1 MNDLRELYDAVKFLL
16 RAFEY
21 LQPRM
26 EGGALVPPQPMNPEA
41 LAGCIIHGC
50 MSRVVR
56 EMQNQRQQ
64 MTAGSMQAPMGWI
77 TDPQAS

>member
-1 MNDLRELYDAVKFLL
+1 MYELPELYEAVRFLL

-26 EGGALVPPQPMNPEA
+26 EGGALVPPQPMNAEA

-56 EMQNQRQQ
+56 EMQSQRDRLA
-64 MTAGSMQAPMGWI
+64 AGSARVPMGWI

>member
-1 MNDLRELYDAVKFLL
+1 MNDLRELYEAVRFLL

-26 EGGALVPPQPMNPEA
+26 EGGALVPPQPMNGEA

-56 EMQNQRQQ
+56 EMQNRRERLA
-64 MTAGSMQAPMGWI
+64 AGSSQPPLGWI
-77 TDPQAS
+77 TDPQVS

>member
-1 MNDLRELYDAVKFLL
+1 MNDLKELYETVRFLL

-26 EGGALVPPQPMNPEA
+26 EGGALAPPQPMNAEA

-56 EMQNQRQQ
+56 EMQKQREHLA
-64 MTAGSMQAPMGWI
+64 AGSMQAPMGWI